1 MAKNYYVLENE
12 LLTTEPNENELENI
26 IYSYN
31 EPIVYELDNKQFII
45 VDEINEQWELIKKLS
60 NYYVSKKV
68 SHNMEELKEYKKI
81 IE

>member
-1 MAKNYYVLENE
+1 MIKMTKNYYVLENE
-12 LLTTEPNENELENI
+12 LITTKPNENELENI

-31 EPIVYELDNKQFII
+31 EPMVYELDNNEFII

-68 SHNMEELKEYKKI
+68 SHNMQELNKYI
-81 IE
+81 